1 MTYRVK
7 KIKKKMGAKTK
18 STFDFST
25 LYTKIPHEKLNY
37 VLAEVVKFAYT
48 QVVRGVSS
56 LLMKGLLVGRIQMVI
71 TTASHHPSHMKP
83 FLMLLIIYLIILI
96 SKLETKSFVK

>member
-1 MTYRVK
+1 
-7 KIKKKMGAKTK
+7 MGAKTI

-25 LYTKIPHEKLNY
+25 LYTKIPHEKLKY
-37 VLAEVVKFAYT
+37 VLAEIVKFAYT
-48 QVVRGVSS
+48 GC
-56 LLMKGLLVGRIQMVI
+56 KGRSIIANERFACWENPNGDNNKQ
-71 TTASHHPSHMKP
+71 ASHPPSHMKP